1 MKNRKAFVKWARPL
15 EMFLSPVNKQKYP
28 DATQERRFEV
38 LTDENK

>member
-1 MKNRKAFVKWARPL
+1 MTDA
-15 EMFLSPVNKQKYP
+15 EMWMHRDKQKYP